1 VIVVGFT
8 CDFNQLKFLFG
19 SRQSDM
25 RVCVRRR
32 LSTFTTPAAA
42 AVAVAVAVAVTLFFA
57 LSRRAASSFSEALRV
72 HFVESWQLRS
82 ASLRLQV

>member
-42 AVAVAVAVAVTLFFA
+42 AVAVAVAVTLFFA